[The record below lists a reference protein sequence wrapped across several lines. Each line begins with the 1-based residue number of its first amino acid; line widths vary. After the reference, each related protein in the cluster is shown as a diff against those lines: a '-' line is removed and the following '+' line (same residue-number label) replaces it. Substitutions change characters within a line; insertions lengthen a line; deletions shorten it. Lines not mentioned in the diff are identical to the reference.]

1 MKRSYEGLRIE
12 PCFPS
17 EWEKAEVTRR
27 FRNADYHI
35 CIENPKH
42 LENGK
47 AQIVID
53 GKLLVGNVLPNL
65 QDGRM
70 HEVHVTLE

>member
-1 MKRSYEGLRIE
+1 M
-12 PCFPS
+12 
-17 EWEKAEVTRR
+17 TRR